1 MGVSLDLGGE
11 KLLEG
16 RLGKGH
22 SSLVRKKGIPYEPFE
37 TIPELLNKVVPHK
50 SAEKQYQLDRI
61 ANEMG
66 HEVIRLPLPVQS
78 SPV

>member
-22 SSLVRKKGIPYEPFE
+22 SNLVRKKGIPYEPFE
-37 TIPELLNKVVPHK
+37 TIPELLTRLFP
-50 SAEKQYQLDRI
+50 
-61 ANEMG
+61 
-66 HEVIRLPLPVQS
+66 IRAPKNSINSIGLLTKWVTR
-78 SPV
+78 